1 MNDNIQSDDRRS
13 QTMKCHH
20 IQANQLNG
28 IVIIDLSFNYL
39 TNINPIINIL
49 PTTTTTMTLNDTPR
63 TFTLQLEQLSLWHNE
78 IEIEQIYK
86 LAQTLEINKTL
97 RKLNLSENN
106 IGNDGAIA
114 FAKSLENNQTLETL
128 EIFGN
133 NISTLGAIKLC
144 DLLEKYNAS
153 IIVLDLRFN
162 LITCK
167 FKNI

>member
-1 MNDNIQSDDRRS
+1 M
-13 QTMKCHH
+13 
-20 IQANQLNG
+20 
-28 IVIIDLSFNYL
+28 SFNYL
-39 TNINPIINIL
+39 TNIDPIINIL
-49 PTTTTTMTLNDTPR
+49 PTTTTTTLNDTPT

-86 LAQTLEINKTL
+86 LAQILEINKTL

-167 FKNI
+167 FHNI

>member
-1 MNDNIQSDDRRS
+1 M
-13 QTMKCHH
+13 
-20 IQANQLNG
+20 
-28 IVIIDLSFNYL
+28 SFNYL
-39 TNINPIINIL
+39 TNIDPIINIL
-49 PTTTTTMTLNDTPR
+49 PTTTTTTTLNDTPR

-86 LAQTLEINKTL
+86 LAQILEINKTL

-167 FKNI
+167 FDNI